1 VPLVD
6 QTGGNKG
13 EAGVHK
19 RAQKEKLACTRFVWV
34 ERVMERIV
42 EPIVK
47 EHLSVMPPSS
57 SLVEIDTGIRSPRC
71 EEAYCTLLG
80 GYRNSQVSFWHNQ
93 SDQFTNGFK
102 NL

>member
-47 EHLSVMPPSS
+47 EHLRDYP
-57 SLVEIDTGIRSPRC
+57 
-71 EEAYCTLLG
+71 
-80 GYRNSQVSFWHNQ
+80 
-93 SDQFTNGFK
+93 
-102 NL
+102 

>member
-1 VPLVD
+1 MPLVD
-6 QTGGNKG
+6 QIGGNKG

-47 EHLSVMPPSS
+47 EHLSVMA
-57 SLVEIDTGIRSPRC
+57 SLEM
-71 EEAYCTLLG
+71 
-80 GYRNSQVSFWHNQ
+80 F
-93 SDQFTNGFK
+93 
-102 NL
+102 